1 MTVIYY
7 NCLWLCSH
15 IFFREEIMAEVNAR
29 KRGNYWQYYF
39 EGVRVEGKRK
49 RVVKSGFKTK
59 KEALEAGNRAL
70 AEYNEC
76 GQTLVANKDTSII
89 DFVQDKYYDYI
100 DMKYRDRTAK
110 DFKRSLDLF
119 ISWYGSYNITKFTY
133 INAEDYLSKLI
144 KRGLAKNTIQTYISC
159 TKRMFELA
167 VKLNVIKKNP
177 MFDIKVPETTENEG
191 NPHVIY
197 SDSEVKRYLEAYKGT
212 PLETAIMIAYH
223 CGLRVSEMC
232 ALTWDDINFKKK
244 KLTINK
250 QLVSKDR
257 TFYFAPCKYSSSRVI
272 DLDDEIVKYLKKLK
286 AEKESVI
293 YRYSYTVNPDRSISC
308 GTDFSFVVSR
318 DDSKVISSDNIHT
331 RLSYHRLG
339 KDPLKMHSLR
349 HTHCTKLIT
358 AGFDLKYV
366 QQRLGHRSV
375 KTTLDIYSHLTDD
388 VIEESRAKLSDLFD

>member
-1 MTVIYY
+1 
-7 NCLWLCSH
+7 
-15 IFFREEIMAEVNAR
+15 MAEVNTR

-39 EGVRVEGKRK
+39 EGVRIGGKRT
-49 RVVKSGFKTK
+49 RVIKSGFKTK
-59 KEALEAGNRAL
+59 KEAVEAGTIAL

-76 GQTLVANKDTSII
+76 GQTLVASKDVSII
-89 DFVQDKYYDYI
+89 DFVQNKYYDYI

-119 ISWYGSYNITKFTY
+119 IAWYGSYNITKFTY
-133 INAEDYLSKLI
+133 INAEDYLSRLV
-144 KRGLAKNTIQTYISC
+144 KRGLAKNTIQSYISC

-167 VKLNVIKKNP
+167 IKLNVIKKNP
-177 MFDIKVPETTENEG
+177 MTDIKVPEVTENEG

-197 SDSEVKRYLEAYKGT
+197 SDEEVKRYLEAYKDNT

-223 CGLRVSEMC
+223 CGLRVSEMV
-232 ALTWDDINFKKK
+232 ALTWDDIDFEKKQ
-244 KLTINK
+244 LTVNK
-250 QLVSKDR
+250 QLISKNR
-257 TFYFAPCKYSSSRVI
+257 MFYFAPCKYSSTRTI
-272 DLDDEIVKYLKKLK
+272 DLDNEIIKYLKELK
-286 AEKESVI
+286 TKKESVP
-293 YRYSYTVNPDRSISC
+293 YRYSYSVNPDRSIS
-308 GTDFSFVVSR
+308 GGEDFSFVVSR

-358 AGFDLKYV
+358 SGVDLKYV

-375 KTTLDIYSHLTDD
+375 KTTLDIYSHLTND
-388 VIEESRAKLSDLFD
+388 VIQESRDRLNEIFD